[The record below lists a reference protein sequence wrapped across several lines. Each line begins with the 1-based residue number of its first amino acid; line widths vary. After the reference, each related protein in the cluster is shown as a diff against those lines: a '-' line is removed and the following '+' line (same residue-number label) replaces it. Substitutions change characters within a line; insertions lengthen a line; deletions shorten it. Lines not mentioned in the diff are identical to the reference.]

1 MGNTGLQ
8 LDQKG
13 PDHPEVRITEE
24 PLYTRNFDRK
34 FWEEDTSCF
43 TSV

>member
-1 MGNTGLQ
+1 MGNTRLQ

-13 PDHPEVRITEE
+13 PDHPVVQIIEE

-34 FWEEDTSCF
+34 F
-43 TSV
+43 